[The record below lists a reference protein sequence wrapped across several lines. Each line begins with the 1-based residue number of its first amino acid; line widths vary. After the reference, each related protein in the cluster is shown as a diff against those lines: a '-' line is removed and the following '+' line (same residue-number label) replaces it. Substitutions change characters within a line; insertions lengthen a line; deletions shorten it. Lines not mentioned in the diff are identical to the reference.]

1 MKLSEK
7 DIIIL
12 AAMFARSNMGME
24 RASDNRVRRLK
35 DCKFLHLED
44 AVSDLCQEFMEND
57 EHYDIFVEEAQG
69 WVDYLKNEP
78 RASEIHKDLFEQY
91 KRIS

>member
-1 MKLSEK
+1 MKLTEK

-24 RASDNRVRRLK
+24 RASDNHVRRLK
-35 DCKFLHLED
+35 ECRFLHLED
-44 AVSDLCQEFMEND
+44 AVSDLCSQFIETD

-69 WVDYLKNEP
+69 WVDYLKKEP
-78 RASEIHKDLFEQY
+78 RASEIHKDLFDQY
-91 KRIS
+91 NRV